1 MHQVHSPAP
10 FLRISLSLESCFT
23 ACSRF
28 SSIMAMGDEVF
39 HASPAQTKVAYENA
53 LLLECITE
61 ISKVTII
68 SDIKLFLGRFF
79 KTVGVT

>member
-1 MHQVHSPAP
+1 MHRVHSPAP
-10 FLRISLSLESCFT
+10 FLRVSLSLESCFP
-23 ACSRF
+23 ACRF
-28 SSIMAMGDEVF
+28 SSVTAMGDQVF
-39 HASPAQTKVAYENA
+39 HASPAQTKVAYENT
-53 LLLECITE
+53 LSLECITE